1 MKTTKL
7 FRLVALLALLLPAIG
22 SLAQSRD
29 HRLTI
34 RVSTA
39 AQVDFTGQV
48 VQLTQSDYSVGY
60 GTLRLNADGEVTV
73 KVYPGNHL
81 VRVER
86 EGFITA
92 EKAFSVDADM
102 TVDITLA
109 EKVKAPFALAT
120 QVSHNALTGL
130 NDVLLTWNR
139 EAPVFFDDFEQY
151 SPFAISFG
159 EWTGIDGDG
168 LASAPLVGD
177 YPNRGALQ
185 YATVV
190 NPMAVEPSWWYDYPV
205 LRPYSGK
212 QYAGFVRTASGNANN
227 DWLISP
233 TITPGTD
240 NVLQFMAKAADL
252 YDEKFQVYVTTVTDK
267 PAASDFVKI
276 SAGNYLSVD
285 YKWWHKQSFD
295 LSAYAGTPIKFAIR
309 YIGEA
314 NIGGAFMLMVD
325 DVYVGQDI
333 PEAAEAVAAAKA
345 RARRIAKPRS
355 VTNPNES
362 FTVYFNEAEAGT
374 TEALE
379 YLFTDVAAGTHT
391 LGVKSVYLSS
401 ESEVV
406 TTTVDISASEYARV
420 ECNVVTNNGK
430 SADGATV
437 EFTNLETLASFTA
450 VVADGKAVLPS
461 LPFGR
466 YSVGMAVE
474 HYEVHEQTVE
484 ITADAVL
491 SISLVEELVTPYNIT
506 TDIAEDGSVMVKW
519 NQQLAFR
526 DNFESYPDFAQ
537 TEFGG
542 WKSVDFDE
550 RPVYPIGLGGYNNIV
565 TFPGASTPDNLKPI
579 APIVFN
585 PWATTPPMMPSDPA
599 SGAVSGNKQIVFF
612 SPQQSGADK
621 WLISPTIHVYD
632 NFVVRFVTKAYADYA
647 ETLDVLATTADDV
660 NSLTTS
666 MAMQDA
672 FTSLGTI
679 ERVPSGQWTIYEV
692 PLTAFVGEDVR
703 VAFHYTSWD
712 AFFLQLDDFFA
723 GVPDAEGN
731 AIDVGDVL
739 RYEIWLDG
747 TKVGESSSAEF
758 RLTGVAPGEHTV
770 GVVAVYAS
778 GSSVA
783 GTYTFTTSSG
793 VGFIRLNDPAG
804 SGPAEYYNVAGQR
817 LLSAPTRGIFIEKRG
832 ATATL
837 RTR

>member
-7 FRLVALLALLLPAIG
+7 FRLVALLALLLPALA

-34 RVSTA
+34 RVTTA
-39 AQVDFTGQV
+39 AQVDLTGQL

-60 GTLRLNADGEVTV
+60 GTLRLNAAGEVSV

-81 VRVER
+81 AKVER

-92 EKAFSVDADM
+92 EKTFSVDSDT
-102 TVDITLA
+102 TVELTLE

-120 QVSHNALTGL
+120 QVSHNAITGL

-151 SPFAISFG
+151 SPFAVAFG
-159 EWTGIDGDG
+159 DWSGIDGDG

-177 YPNRGALQ
+177 YPNRGTLQ

-190 NPMAVEPSWWYDYPV
+190 NPMTVDPSWWYDYPV

-212 QYAGFVRTASGNANN
+212 QYAGFIRTASGDANN

-252 YDEKFQVYVTTVTDK
+252 YDEKFQVYVTTVTDN
-267 PAASDFVKI
+267 PSAADFVKI
-276 SAGNYLSVD
+276 SSGNYLTVD

-325 DVYVGQDI
+325 DVYVGQEI
-333 PEAAEAVAAAKA
+333 PDAAQAVAAAKA
-345 RARRIAKPRS
+345 RSRRVAQPRS
-355 VTNPNES
+355 AGNPNEL
-362 FTVYFNEAEAGT
+362 FTVYFDGTEAGT
-374 TEALE
+374 TDAYE

-406 TTTVDISASEYARV
+406 TTTVDIPANDYARV
-420 ECNVVTNNGK
+420 ECTVTTNNGK

-450 VVADGKAVLPS
+450 VVAGGKAVLPS
-461 LPFGR
+461 LPYSR
-466 YSVGMAVE
+466 YSVGVAVQ
-474 HYEVHEQTVE
+474 HYEVHEQQVE
-484 ITADAVL
+484 ITTDA
-491 SISLVEELVTPYNIT
+491 SIAITLIEQLVAPYNIT
-506 TDIAEDGSVMVKW
+506 TDVAADSSVAVKW

-526 DNFESYPDFAQ
+526 DDFESYPDFAQ
-537 TEFGG
+537 HEFGD
-542 WKSVDFDE
+542 WRSYDFDE
-550 RPVYPIGLGGYNNIV
+550 RAVYPIGMGGAANIV
-565 TFPGASTPDNLKPI
+565 TFPGASTPESPKPI
-579 APIVFN
+579 APLVFN
-585 PWATTPPMMPSDPA
+585 PWTTTPAMMPGDPA

-621 WLISPTIHVYD
+621 WLVSPSIHVYD
-632 NFVVRFVTKAYADYA
+632 NYVVRFVTKAYSEYV
-647 ETLDVLATTADDV
+647 ESLDVLATTADV
-660 NSLTTS
+660 SGINSS

-672 FTSLGTI
+672 FTSLGSI
-679 ERVPSGQWTIYEV
+679 SSVPSGQWTIYEV
-692 PLTAFVGEDVR
+692 PLTDYVGEDVR

-723 GVPDAEGN
+723 GVPDAEGSTV
-731 AIDVGDVL
+731 DVGDVL
-739 RYEIWLDG
+739 HYEILLDG
-747 TKVGESSSAEF
+747 VKVGESATPEF
-758 RLTGVAPGEHTV
+758 TLTAVTAGEHTV
-770 GVVAVYAS
+770 SIIAVYAS

-783 GTYTFTTSSG
+783 GTATFTVTSG
-793 VGFIRLNDPAG
+793 IDGIQVTAPDA
-804 SGPAEYYNVAGQR
+804 PAEFYNVAGQR
-817 LLSAPTRGIFIEKRG
+817 LLTAPTRGIYIEKRG
-832 ATATL
+832 TTAIL
-837 RTR
+837 RTH